1 MSLKSGGNLVSL
13 LKRRPCAHRL
23 GKTEM
28 VLGPTEDLGG
38 VQGLEATTLDSCR
51 DIYSPCDFEQVTPL
65 PEIRL
70 S

>member
-1 MSLKSGGNLVSL
+1 
-13 LKRRPCAHRL
+13 
-23 GKTEM
+23 M

-38 VQGLEATTLDSCR
+38 VQSLETTTLDSCQ
-51 DIYSPCDFEQVTPL
+51 DIYSPCDFEQVTSL